1 MDTLVT
7 ITAFVILFGSLVFF
21 HELGHFIFARRAGIL
36 CREFAIGFGPK
47 LFSIKGKETVYTIRL
62 LPLGGYVRMA
72 GEDPELI
79 ELNPGLRV
87 GLELDQ
93 DEVVRK
99 IIISQKDRYPNA
111 KLIEIDHADI
121 EHDLIIRGL
130 DDEEEYVS
138 YKVHR
143 QAVLVDQGT
152 ELQIAP
158 YDRQFASK
166 PLLARTLTIFA
177 GPLFNFLLASIIFF
191 AIGMTFGAPVKKPYA
206 QFGIV
211 LEDGVAYEAGL
222 QEGDIVRKIDGIAIR
237 NWDEMVKTV
246 RENPGE
252 NLLFEIERNGDIF
265 TINLAPREI
274 EGIGHIG
281 VQRPLERSFFA
292 ALPYSVEMTWY
303 YTKQIFII
311 LGNLIS
317 EGVSIDD
324 FAGPV
329 GIYASTE
336 MMAQRGLLDLMLW
349 GAVLSINLGIMNL
362 LPIPALDGGRLMF
375 FAIEAVRG
383 KPVSKEKES
392 LVHFIGFA
400 LLMLLM
406 LAVTWNDFQRFFIEK
421 NF

>member
-1 MDTLVT
+1 MNSLVT
-7 ITAFVILFGSLVFF
+7 ITAFIILFGSLVFF
-21 HELGHFIFARRAGIL
+21 HELGHFIFAKRAGIL

-47 LFSIKGKETVYTIRL
+47 LFAIKRKETLYTIRL

-87 GLELDQ
+87 GLDEN
-93 DEVVRK
+93 EVVRK

-111 KLIEIDHADI
+111 KVIEIDHADI
-121 EHDLIIRGL
+121 EHELIISGY
-130 DDEEEYVS
+130 DADEQYMS
-138 YKVHR
+138 YKVHS
-143 QAVLVDQGT
+143 QAVLVDQGN
-152 ELQIAP
+152 EWQIAP

-177 GPLFNFLLASIIFF
+177 GPLFNFLLAALIFF
-191 AIGMTFGAPVKKPYA
+191 AIGEVANDGA
-206 QFGIV
+206 
-211 LEDGVAYEAGL
+211 AYEAGL
-222 QEGDIVRKIDGIAIR
+222 QEGDIVREIDGIAIGS
-237 NWDEMVKTV
+237 WAEMVETV

-252 NLLFEIERNGDIF
+252 SLEFEIERNGKVF
-265 TINLAPREI
+265 TVEVIPRNED
-274 EGIGHIG
+274 GIGLIG
-281 VQRPLERSFFA
+281 VHHPLERSLLV
-292 ALPYSVEMTWY
+292 ALPYSVEMTWF

-336 MMAQRGLLDLMLW
+336 MMAQRGILDLMLW

-375 FAIEAVRG
+375 FAIEAIRG

-392 LVHFIGFA
+392 LVHFLGFA

>member
-1 MDTLVT
+1 MNTLVT
-7 ITAFVILFGSLVFF
+7 ITAFIILFGSLVFF
-21 HELGHFIFARRAGIL
+21 HELGHFIFAKRAGIL

-47 LFSIKGKETVYTIRL
+47 LFAIKRNETVYTIRL

-93 DEVVRK
+93 EEVVRK
-99 IIISQKDRYPNA
+99 IIVTQKDRYPNA
-111 KLIEIDHADI
+111 KIIEIDHADI
-121 EHDLIIRGL
+121 EHDLVIRGY

-138 YKVHR
+138 YKVHP
-143 QAVLVDQGT
+143 QAVLVDRGGET
-152 ELQIAP
+152 QIAP
-158 YDRQFASK
+158 YDRQFSSK
-166 PLLARTLTIFA
+166 SLIARTLTIVA
-177 GPLFNFLLASIIFF
+177 GPLFNFLLAALIFF
-191 AIGMTFGAPVKKPYA
+191 FIGMLFGVPVEKPYA
-206 QFGIV
+206 QFGEIA
-211 LEDGVAYEAGL
+211 EGGVAHQAGL
-222 QEGDIVRKIDGIAIR
+222 KEGDIVRKIDGVPIDS
-237 NWDEMVKTV
+237 WGEMVEII
-246 RENPGE
+246 RGNPGE
-252 NLLFEIERNGDIF
+252 DLLFEIERDGKIF
-265 TINLAPREI
+265 TVHLTPRDEDGV
-274 EGIGHIG
+274 GIIG
-281 VQRPLERSFFA
+281 VHHPLERSFFV
-292 ALPYSVEMTWY
+292 ALPYSIEMTWF

-317 EGVSIDD
+317 EGISIDD

-336 MMAQRGLLDLMLW
+336 VMAQRGLLDLMLW

-375 FAIEAVRG
+375 FAIEAIRG
-383 KPVSKEKES
+383 KPVPKEKES
-392 LVHFIGFA
+392 LVHFLGFA